1 MYDRDGAPSD
11 AQVAKFQYLSPMLDS
26 ALAEM
31 REFAK
36 KKQDGIV
43 SAMKI
48 RVLNRLLTDLRG
60 ILEHEDSLRYLDLLS
75 DEELPQNSDA
85 VIVLGQY
92 RAALESF
99 KKRRQRTINYTATW
113 ITKEWIDEHGA
124 EGDDEEEEYG
134 EEDDGDMDDEAERDD
149 EGEDGDTTP
158 RRARR

>member
-1 MYDRDGAPSD
+1 MYDRDAAPTA

-36 KKQDGIV
+36 KRQDGIV

-48 RVLNRLLTDLRG
+48 RLLNRLLTDLRG
-60 ILEHEDSLRYLDLLS
+60 ILANEESLQYLELLS
-75 DEELPQNSDA
+75 DESLPQNSDA

-92 RAALESF
+92 RAAVQSF
-99 KKRRQRTINYTATW
+99 KKRNHRDDYPPKW

-124 EGDDEEEEYG
+124 EGDDD
-134 EEDDGDMDDEAERDD
+134 EDDAGDDDV
-149 EGEDGDTTP
+149 DGDNDP
-158 RRARR
+158 AEGD